1 MTEDISINK
10 FISSTGYCSRRE
22 ADKLIDA
29 GRVLIN
35 EEIAIKGARVKK
47 GDQIAVDGEII
58 KQKKANMIYIALN
71 KQTGI
76 TSTTDLKDST
86 NIISFINYPKRIFPV
101 GRLDKDSSGLIFLT
115 NDGDI
120 VNKILRVSNHHEKEY
135 IVTVN
140 KAIDEDFVQKMSNG
154 VQILGTTTQAC
165 FVRQE
170 GNRKFRITLTQGLN
184 RQIRRMCETLGYK
197 VMTLNRVRIMNINL
211 EGLPLGKWRYLH
223 PHEVDDMQ
231 KLVAQSSKISIRKS
245 RTQPDE
251 KHK

>member
-1 MTEDISINK
+1 
-10 FISSTGYCSRRE
+10 
-22 ADKLIDA
+22 
-29 GRVLIN
+29 
-35 EEIAIKGARVKK
+35 
-47 GDQIAVDGEII
+47 
-58 KQKKANMIYIALN
+58 
-71 KQTGI
+71 
-76 TSTTDLKDST
+76 
-86 NIISFINYPKRIFPV
+86 
-101 GRLDKDSSGLIFLT
+101 
-115 NDGDI
+115 
-120 VNKILRVSNHHEKEY
+120 HEKEY

-251 KHK
+251 KHKETPSKPKTKIREPRPKATKKDHSFKAYRNQRKR